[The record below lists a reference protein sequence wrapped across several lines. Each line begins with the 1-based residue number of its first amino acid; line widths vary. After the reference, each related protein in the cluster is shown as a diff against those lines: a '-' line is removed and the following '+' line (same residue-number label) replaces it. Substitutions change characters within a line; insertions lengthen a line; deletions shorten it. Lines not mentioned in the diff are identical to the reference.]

1 MARHDDWFEKESV
14 MIRNLPKFS
23 PQSLKKSLL
32 FASLPMLLVVG
43 QPSLAQKSDG
53 KQEEQTAQIIDEG
66 LNRSEVMIS
75 AHELLDGIGAR
86 LSNSPQMRQAEAWAV
101 QKFNGWGLKNVRK
114 EGFEFGRGW
123 SITSSSVKMVSP
135 RPITLTAIPVAW
147 TPSTN
152 GVITSDIIVAP
163 ISKKAHFDEWRG
175 KLAGKIVMI
184 SLPGTGNEP
193 TRPAFRRLQG
203 DDFSRLDE
211 FRQPTHD
218 PKANDRRLKRAEF
231 AEALDAFLTSE
242 GAVAWARRARRDGKL
257 LHGEGYTHR
266 VGRTPNLPGVEIS
279 AEDYRRLAR
288 LAKTGPAP
296 TISINSNV
304 QFHDEDTKAY
314 NIIAEIP
321 GSDPKAGYVMAG
333 GHFDSWAGG
342 DGAVDNASGSVTVM
356 EAARILSKMK
366 IRPKRTIRFILWAAE
381 EQGLLGSLAYTEKH
395 LASRPPA
402 PASANGLARFFGW
415 GNRFPITKKPGY
427 NDMKAYFNMDNGSGK
442 LRGIYAE
449 GNAAAKPILS
459 SWLSPFNSM
468 GASRVVAGPTGST
481 DHVFMQQIGLPAYQF
496 IQDPLD
502 YFARLHHTNV
512 DTLDHL
518 RPADLRQASVVLAGI
533 LLQAANSEK
542 TIPLRPLPTKPTATD
557 PFKYDDPDDLVE

>member
-1 MARHDDWFEKESV
+1 
-14 MIRNLPKFS
+14 MIRVSIENSDQKMS
-23 PQSLKKSLL
+23 GIKKSILL
-32 FASLPMLLVVG
+32 ATLPILMMNAS
-43 QPSLAQKSDG
+43 PSFAQKSDDSP
-53 KQEEQTAQIIDEG
+53 QIAAIIDEG

-86 LSNSPQMRQAEAWAV
+86 LSNSPQTRQAEVWAV
-101 QKFNGWGLKNVRK
+101 EKFNGWGLQNVRK

-123 SITSSSVKMVSP
+123 SINSSTTVMTAP
-135 RPITLTAIPVAW
+135 RPMALTTIPIAW
-147 TPSTN
+147 TPPTN
-152 GVITSDIIVAP
+152 GTISSQIIVAP
-163 ISKKAHFDEWRG
+163 ISKKAHFDQWRG

-184 SLPGTGNEP
+184 SLPGTGDEP
-193 TRPAFRRLQG
+193 TRPPFRRLEG
-203 DDFSRLDE
+203 DDFNNLDE
-211 FRQPTHD
+211 FREPIHD

-242 GAVAWARRARRDGKL
+242 GAIAWVSRARRDGKL

-266 VGRTPNLPGVEIS
+266 AGRTPNLPAIEMA

-296 TISINSNV
+296 VISINNDV
-304 QFHDEDTKAY
+304 QFHDEDLNAY

-333 GHFDSWAGG
+333 AHFDSWVGG
-342 DGAVDNASGSVTVM
+342 DGAVDNASGSVAVM
-356 EAARILSKMK
+356 EAARILSKLK
-366 IRPKRTIRFILWAAE
+366 VRPKRSIRFVLWAAE
-381 EQGLLGSLAYTEKH
+381 EQGLLGSLAYTERH

-402 PASANGLARFFGW
+402 PPEANGLARFFGW

-427 NDMKAYFNMDNGSGK
+427 DDMKAYFNMDNGSGK

-449 GNAAAKPILS
+449 GNAAAAPILS
-459 SWLSPFNSM
+459 HWLSPFKSM
-468 GASRVVAGPTGST
+468 GAQRVVAGPTGST
-481 DHVFMQQIGLPAYQF
+481 DHVFMQSIGLPAYQF

-518 RPADLRQASVVLAGI
+518 RPADLRQASVVLAGV
-533 LLQAANSEK
+533 LLQAANDEK
-542 TIPLRPLPTKPTATD
+542 TIAAQPLPQQPLPTD

>member
-1 MARHDDWFEKESV
+1 
-14 MIRNLPKFS
+14 MIRVSIENSDQKMS
-23 PQSLKKSLL
+23 GIKKSILL
-32 FASLPMLLVVG
+32 ATLPILMMNAS
-43 QPSLAQKSDG
+43 PSFAQKSDDSP
-53 KQEEQTAQIIDEG
+53 QIAAIIDEG

-86 LSNSPQMRQAEAWAV
+86 LSNSPQTRQAEAWAV
-101 QKFNGWGLKNVRK
+101 EKFNGWGLQNVRK

-123 SITSSSVKMVSP
+123 SINSSTTVMTAP
-135 RPITLTAIPVAW
+135 RRMALTTIPIAW
-147 TPSTN
+147 TPPTN
-152 GVITSDIIVAP
+152 GTISSQIIVAP
-163 ISKKAHFDEWRG
+163 ISKKAHFDQWRG

-184 SLPGTGNEP
+184 SLPGTGDEP
-193 TRPAFRRLQG
+193 TRPPFRRLEG
-203 DDFSRLDE
+203 DDFNNLDE
-211 FRQPTHD
+211 FREPIHD

-231 AEALDAFLTSE
+231 AEALDTFLTSE
-242 GAVAWARRARRDGKL
+242 GAIAWVSRARRDGKL

-266 VGRTPNLPGVEIS
+266 AGRTPNLPAIEMA

-296 TISINSNV
+296 VISINNDV
-304 QFHDEDTKAY
+304 QFHDEDLNAY

-333 GHFDSWAGG
+333 AHFDSWVGG
-342 DGAVDNASGSVTVM
+342 DGAVDNASGSVAVM
-356 EAARILSKMK
+356 EAARILSKLK
-366 IRPKRTIRFILWAAE
+366 VRPKRSIRFVLWAAE
-381 EQGLLGSLAYTEKH
+381 EQGLLGSLAYTERH

-402 PASANGLARFFGW
+402 PPEANGLARFFGW

-427 NDMKAYFNMDNGSGK
+427 DDMKAYFNMDNGSGK

-449 GNAAAKPILS
+449 GNAAAAPILS
-459 SWLSPFNSM
+459 HWLSPFKSM
-468 GASRVVAGPTGST
+468 GAQRVVAGPTGST
-481 DHVFMQQIGLPAYQF
+481 DHVFMQSIGLPAYQF

-518 RPADLRQASVVLAGI
+518 RPADLRQASVVLAGV
-533 LLQAANSEK
+533 LLQAANDEK
-542 TIPLRPLPTKPTATD
+542 TIAAQPLPQQPLPTD

>member
-1 MARHDDWFEKESV
+1 
-14 MIRNLPKFS
+14 MIRVSIENSDQKMS
-23 PQSLKKSLL
+23 GIKKSILL
-32 FASLPMLLVVG
+32 ATLPILMMNAS
-43 QPSLAQKSDG
+43 PSFAQKSDDSP
-53 KQEEQTAQIIDEG
+53 QIAAIIDEG

-86 LSNSPQMRQAEAWAV
+86 LSNSPQTRQAEAWAV
-101 QKFNGWGLKNVRK
+101 EKFNGWGLQNVRK

-123 SITSSSVKMVSP
+123 SINSSTTVMTAP
-135 RPITLTAIPVAW
+135 RPMALTTIPIAW
-147 TPSTN
+147 TPPTN
-152 GVITSDIIVAP
+152 GTISSQIIVAP
-163 ISKKAHFDEWRG
+163 ISKKAHFDQWRG

-184 SLPGTGNEP
+184 SLPGTGDEP
-193 TRPAFRRLQG
+193 TRPPFRRLEG
-203 DDFSRLDE
+203 DDFNNLDE
-211 FRQPTHD
+211 FREPIHD

-242 GAVAWARRARRDGKL
+242 GAIAWVSRARRDGKL

-266 VGRTPNLPGVEIS
+266 AGRTPNLPAIEMA

-296 TISINSNV
+296 VISINNDV
-304 QFHDEDTKAY
+304 QFHDEDLNAY

-333 GHFDSWAGG
+333 AHFDSWVGG
-342 DGAVDNASGSVTVM
+342 DGAVDNASGSVAVM
-356 EAARILSKMK
+356 EAARILSKLK
-366 IRPKRTIRFILWAAE
+366 VRPKRSIRFVLWAAE
-381 EQGLLGSLAYTEKH
+381 EQGLLGSLAYTERH

-402 PASANGLARFFGW
+402 PPEANGLARFFGW

-427 NDMKAYFNMDNGSGK
+427 DDMKAYFNMDNGSGK

-449 GNAAAKPILS
+449 GNAAAAPILS
-459 SWLSPFNSM
+459 HWLSPFKSM
-468 GASRVVAGPTGST
+468 GAQRVVAGPTGST
-481 DHVFMQQIGLPAYQF
+481 DHVFMQSIGLPAYQF

-518 RPADLRQASVVLAGI
+518 RPADLRQASVVLAGV
-533 LLQAANSEK
+533 LLQAANDEK
-542 TIPLRPLPTKPTATD
+542 TIAAQPLPQQPLPTD